1 MLKMVSRTAF
11 EPKILGFLCNWCA
24 YAGAD
29 LAGVSRLRYPPNL
42 RVLRVMCSA
51 RVDPVFI
58 VDAFIKG
65 VDGILVGGCHLGDCH
80 YIGGNYEA
88 VHTIHATKKVLD
100 HAGVCAE
107 RLLLEWVS
115 AAEGVRFAEVIKSFT
130 QQIKELGP
138 LGSGEGESSE
148 GLPFRLKAAKAM
160 VAEEKVR
167 WIMAKQSSF
176 QSEGNVYGEVFS
188 RHEIDRLLDGLF
200 SEELVANEIL
210 LLLQEESL
218 PVTEISRRLNLP
230 PAKMLVHISSLRK
243 KGLIAL
249 AGIRGNSPLYTLRR
263 DSGKDLG
270 RQSPIIGK
278 GAGEVG

>member
-1 MLKMVSRTAF
+1 MVSRASF

-58 VDAFIKG
+58 MDAFLKG
-65 VDGILVGGCHLGDCH
+65 VDGVLVGGCHLGDCH

-88 VHTIHATKKVLD
+88 VHTIYATRKVLE
-100 HAGVCAE
+100 HVGVRPE

-115 AAEGVRFAEVIKSFT
+115 AAEGVRFAEIVSSFT
-130 QQIKELGP
+130 QQIKDLGP
-138 LGSGEGESSE
+138 LGLGGGEDSE
-148 GLPFRLKAAKAM
+148 GLQFRLEAAKAM

-176 QSEGNVYGEVFS
+176 QSEGNVYGEIFS
-188 RHEIDRLLDGLF
+188 QHEVNRLLEGLL
-200 SEELVANEIL
+200 SEEFAVNEIL
-210 LLLQEESL
+210 LLLQEAPL
-218 PVTEISRRLNLP
+218 PVTEISSRLNLS
-230 PAKMLVHISSLRK
+230 PAEVLIHVSSLRK
-243 KGLIAL
+243 KGLVAL
-249 AGIRGNSPLYTLRR
+249 AGIRGNSPLYVT
-263 DSGKDLG
+263 
-270 RQSPIIGK
+270 
-278 GAGEVG
+278 A